1 MRATLQVLIFGAMV
15 LVSVAVHAENWSRF
29 RGPNGQGVS
38 PESDLPIR
46 WSSTENVAWKIR
58 IPGVSWSSPIVWGD
72 SVFVTT
78 ATEEGVSCR
87 VIRIDRKTG
96 NILWDNEV
104 HRQKPGD
111 MRRENSYATPTPVTD
126 GKHVYAVFSDG
137 TAVAVDFSG
146 ARQWINS
153 EVKFH
158 SLHGLGASPILVG
171 DQLVMPFDGSSSVEK
186 RVGWKTPWK
195 DAVVVSYDTG
205 TGAIRWRGRRGE
217 SRVGH
222 VTPILIEQG
231 RQIVSAGGDRVQG
244 FDAESGDRIWS
255 IYSQGEGVTPSP
267 VVGDGLIYTS
277 SGFEAPTIR
286 AIRLGGVGDVTDT
299 HIAWEQKKGVPAL
312 ASPLY
317 VGPYLYTVTRDNI
330 LHCFEGATGKLL
342 WQHRLRGVYYPSP
355 VLADGRIYMTS
366 EEGVTL
372 VLRPGPRYEEIAQND
387 LGEMCRASMAVS
399 QGNFFIR
406 TAEHLYCIGEPE

>member
-46 WSSTENVAWKIR
+46 WSSTENVAWKTR

-195 DAVVVSYDTG
+195 DAVVVSYDAG

-286 AIRLGGVGDVTDT
+286 AIRPGGVGDVTDT

-317 VGPYLYTVTRDNI
+317 VGPYLYTVTRDSI
-330 LHCFEGATGKLL
+330 LHCLEGATGKLL

>member
-46 WSSTENVAWKIR
+46 WSSTENVAWKTR

-195 DAVVVSYDTG
+195 DAVVVSYDAG

-286 AIRLGGVGDVTDT
+286 AIRPGGVGDVTDT

>member
-46 WSSTENVAWKIR
+46 WSSTENVAWKTR
-58 IPGVSWSSPIVWGD
+58 IPGVSGSGPIVWGD

-195 DAVVVSYDTG
+195 DAVVVSYDAG

-231 RQIVSAGGDRVQG
+231 GQIVSAGGDRVQG

-286 AIRLGGVGDVTDT
+286 AIRPGGVGDVTDT

-342 WQHRLRGVYYPSP
+342 WQQRLRGVYYPSP

>member
-46 WSSTENVAWKIR
+46 WSSTENVAWKTR

-286 AIRLGGVGDVTDT
+286 AIRPGGVGDVTDT